1 MSDLTV
7 TPLPLDGLCI
17 VKRRRHADE
26 RGEFARL
33 WSSDA
38 LSAHGFPIGPMQVN
52 HSITRQRGTIRGLHY
67 QAPPHTETRL
77 VSCIRGEIFDVAVD
91 LRPDSPTFLQWHAER
106 LSSEN
111 GRALLIP
118 EGFAHGFQT
127 LTDDC
132 EIVYCHSRPYVA
144 ESETGVVFD
153 DPALAIP
160 WPLPPTVISD
170 RDRRHATLASRA
182 QPLPAAVRCR
192 HCQAALRLS
201 LIDLGEQ
208 PSSNAYL
215 SAAALDAPETTHPL
229 RAYVCE
235 RCWLVQTEDFA
246 APTDLFARD
255 YAYFSS
261 TSFTWSKHAAAYTAM
276 IVDRLG
282 LSRDSFVVELA
293 SNDGYLLRHFV
304 ALGIPCLGIEP
315 TAGTAAAAEAVGVP
329 TRREF
334 FTQRLGAEL
343 AAQGRRADLVIG
355 NNVFAHVPD
364 INDFTRGLAALLAS
378 GGTITL
384 EFPSLRILVEK
395 TLFDT
400 IYHEHYSYLSLA
412 VTERIFRSA
421 GLRVYDVEESATH
434 GGSLRVYGCHADDP
448 RPTTARVAAMLATEQ
463 AAGLQY
469 AAAYAGFQQRAQHIR
484 DDLVA
489 FLEGEKTAGRRV
501 AAYGAAA
508 KGNTLLNFAGIT
520 PDLLPYVCDAA
531 PSKQGLFLPGSRIP
545 IHAPEHLAADRPDT
559 VLILAWNLA
568 GEIKQQLAPQLPA
581 GTRYVVAVPR
591 MADV

>member
-1 MSDLTV
+1 MSDLQIL
-7 TPLPLDGLCI
+7 PLPLDGLCL
-17 VKRRRHADE
+17 VCRRSNADT
-26 RGEFARL
+26 RGSFCRL
-33 WSSDA
+33 WSAADLA
-38 LSAHGFPIGPMQVN
+38 AYGFPDGPAQVN

-67 QAPPHTETRL
+67 QSPPHTETRL
-77 VSCIRGEIFDVAVD
+77 VSCIRGEVYDVAVD
-91 LRPDSPTFLQWHAER
+91 LRPDSPTFLRWHAEL
-106 LSSEN
+106 LSPEN

-127 LTDDC
+127 LTDNC
-132 EIVYCHSRPYVA
+132 EIVYCHSRTYVA
-144 ESETGVVFD
+144 EAEKGVAFD
-153 DPALAIP
+153 DPALSIP
-160 WPLPPTVISD
+160 WPLPPMVMSD
-170 RDRRHATLASRA
+170 RDRSHALLASRP
-182 QPLPAAVRCR
+182 QRSPAAIHCR
-192 HCQAALRLS
+192 HCQAPLRLQ
-201 LIDLGEQ
+201 LVDLGQQ

-215 SAAALDAPETTHPL
+215 SAAALDVPETTHPL

-246 APTDLFARD
+246 APTDLFAHD

-282 LSRDSFVVELA
+282 LSRDSFVVEIA

-315 TAGTAAAAEAVGVP
+315 TAGTAAAADAVGVP

-334 FTQRLGAEL
+334 FTARLGAQL
-343 AAQGRRADLVIG
+343 AADGRRADLVIG

-364 INDFTRGLAALLAS
+364 INDFTHGLAALLAP

-384 EFPSLRILVEK
+384 EFPSLRILVDK

-400 IYHEHYSYLSLA
+400 IYHEHYSYLSLSA
-412 VTERIFRSA
+412 TERIFLSA
-421 GLRVYDVEESATH
+421 GLRVYDVEEYATH
-434 GGSLRVYGCHADDP
+434 GGSLRIYGCHTDDP
-448 RPTTARVAAMLATEQ
+448 RPTSPRVAEMLAAEQ
-463 AAGLQY
+463 AAGLRS
-469 AAAYAGFQQRAQHIR
+469 AEAYAGFQQRAAAIR
-484 DDLVA
+484 DELVA
-489 FLEGEKTAGRRV
+489 FLEGERAAGRRV
-501 AAYGAAA
+501 AGYGAAA
-508 KGNTLLNFAGIT
+508 KGNTLLNFARIT
-520 PDLLPYVCDAA
+520 PDLLSYVCDAA

-559 VLILAWNLA
+559 VLILPWNLA
-568 GEIKQQLAPQLPA
+568 GEIKQQLKPRLPP